1 MTESRFSGRLP
12 VISAMFDDE
21 IRNTEMVEGDVMSEN
36 CFIQRMG
43 AIYKSIQCLYIQR
56 SPARCRQLYS
66 LGFHF
71 WHMDSVAQKTIWG
84 LSF

>member
-1 MTESRFSGRLP
+1 MTESRVNGRFP

-21 IRNTEMVEGDVMSEN
+21 IRNVEMVEGDAMSEY
-36 CFIQRMG
+36 CLIQMMG
-43 AIYKSIQCLYIQR
+43 AIYKSIQCPYIQR

-66 LGFHF
+66 FGFHF